1 MGEFLQKQ
9 KLKILLCVFLLSTG
23 INHLSASNKSYNN
36 DQPTTNAP
44 TPPERK
50 ALDIISIFSD
60 AYDNITGANY
70 NPDWQQS
77 GLTTAN
83 TDFQPLGSGNSVL
96 AYTNF
101 NYQGIEFNSVQ
112 DLTAMEYLHLDI
124 WTVDGVIPSIT
135 VISSGAE
142 IPHTLENSDG
152 KWQSFE
158 IPVAGITG
166 DITKAIQ
173 LKFTGGTGFSTAIYL
188 DNIYFYKNP
197 TASGKDATLNAL
209 EVDGTSID
217 DFSPNTE
224 TYLMAL
230 PGGTTQIPQI
240 TLATPTDNSA
250 STVITQSTSIP
261 GNATV
266 LVTSQDGS
274 TTKTY
279 TVSYHI
285 GAPNTNAPTPPAREP
300 LDVISIFSD
309 AYDNIT
315 GANYN
320 PYWQQNGYSSAD
332 TNFQPTG
339 SGNAVLAYTNFN
351 YQGIEFNSV
360 QDLTSMEFLHLDIWT
375 VFGVTPS
382 ITVISSGAEIAHSI
396 SNGDG
401 EWQSIEIPVAGITG
415 DIRKAIQLKFTGG
428 NGFTTEIYL
437 DNIYFYKKPTSTG
450 KDATLSAF
458 EIDGTSVE
466 GFSPN
471 SEFYEMALPGGTT
484 QVPQITLATTTDAAA
499 TKVITQAPSIPGDA
513 TVVVT
518 SKDGSTTKTYKV
530 SYFIG
535 APHINAP
542 TPPTRNS
549 LDVISIFSD
558 AYNNISGVNYNPDW
572 QQVGFTSA
580 NTNFQPTGSG
590 NAVLA
595 YTNFTYQGIELNS
608 VQDLTGMEFLH
619 LDIWT
624 VKEVVPTV
632 AVLSSGSEIAHSMT
646 NGDGKWQS
654 IDIPVAGITGDITRA
669 VHLMFNGGN
678 GSPSAIYVD
687 NIYFYKNPTAAAKDA
702 TLSALQVN
710 GASVSGFK
718 QNSESYLMPLPGGTT
733 QVPQVTLATTTDAAA
748 TRVITQATA
757 IPGDATVV
765 VTSKDGTNTKTYKI
779 SFFIGA
785 PHIDAPV
792 PPTRQNSDVL
802 SIFSDSYINISGAN
816 YNPYW
821 QQSGYNSAN
830 IAFQP
835 TGSGNEVLA
844 YTNFNHQGIEFNS
857 IQDLTGMEFLH
868 IDVWTVNELIP
879 SVVVISSGTE
889 IAHAIPNGDGK
900 WQSIDIPVEGITEDI
915 TKAIHL
921 KFTGGDGFSNDIYL
935 DNLYFWKAPS
945 LGVKNLEILNLKVFP
960 NPSQNSWTI
969 QTDVDS
975 ITSVKVFDVQGKNVF
990 SSTPNNKVT
999 VIDGSNLKIGFYYAQ
1014 VKTLSGVQTMK
1025 LIKK

>member
-1 MGEFLQKQ
+1 MNKFFRKSNF
-9 KLKILLCVFLLSTG
+9 KILLPVFLLSFCMQPLIAAENT
-23 INHLSASNKSYNN
+23 YNDN
-36 DQPTTNAP
+36 APTINAP
-44 TPPERK
+44 TPPVRET
-50 ALDIISIFSD
+50 LDVISIFSE
-60 AYDNITGANY
+60 AYNNISGANY
-70 NPDWQQS
+70 NPNWQQS
-77 GLTTAN
+77 GLSSAN

-96 AYTNF
+96 AYTKF
-101 NYQGIEFNSVQ
+101 NYQGIEFNSIQ

-124 WTVDGVIPSIT
+124 WTVDGVIPSVT

-142 IPHTLENSDG
+142 IPHTLGNSDG
-152 KWQSFE
+152 EWKSFE
-158 IPVAGITG
+158 IPIAGITR

-173 LKFTGGTGFSTAIYL
+173 LKFTGGNGSSTAIYV
-188 DNIYFYKNP
+188 DNIYFYKKA
-197 TASGKDATLNAL
+197 TASGKDATLSAL
-209 EVDGTSID
+209 EVDGTSVE
-217 DFSPNTE
+217 DFSPNSE

-240 TLATPTDNSA
+240 TLATTTDVSA
-250 STVITQSTSIP
+250 STAITQASSIP
-261 GNATV
+261 GDATV

-279 TVSYHI
+279 KVSFHI
-285 GAPNTNAPTPPAREP
+285 GAPNTNAPTPPAREA

-309 AYDNIT
+309 AYNNII

-320 PYWQQNGYSSAD
+320 PYWQQNGYNSAD

-339 SGNAVLAYTNFN
+339 SGNAVLAYPSFN
-351 YQGIEFNSV
+351 YQGIEFNSR

-375 VFGVTPS
+375 VNGATPYV
-382 ITVISSGAEIAHSI
+382 TVISSGTEIPHAI
-396 SNGDG
+396 PNGDG
-401 EWQSIEIPVAGITG
+401 QWQSIEIPVAGITG
-415 DIRKAIQLKFTGG
+415 NITSAIQLKFTGG

-450 KDATLSAF
+450 KDATLNAF
-458 EIDGTSVE
+458 EVDGSSVA

-471 SEFYEMALPGGTT
+471 SEAYLMPLPGGTT
-484 QVPQITLATTTDAAA
+484 QVPQVTLATTTDAAA
-499 TKVITQAPSIPGDA
+499 TRVITQASSIPGDA

-518 SKDGSTTKTYKV
+518 SQDGSTTKTYKV

-535 APHINAP
+535 APHVNAP
-542 TPPTRNS
+542 TPPSRNS
-549 LDVISIFSD
+549 LDVISIFSN
-558 AYNNISGVNYNPDW
+558 AYNNISGANYNPDW

-595 YTNFTYQGIELNS
+595 YPNFTYQGIELNS

-624 VKEVVPTV
+624 VKEVVPTI
-632 AVLSSGSEIAHSMT
+632 AVLSTGAEIPHTIT
-646 NGDGKWQS
+646 NGDGQWQS
-654 IDIPVAGITGDITRA
+654 IDIPVAGITEDITRA
-669 VHLMFNGGN
+669 VHLKFAGGN

-687 NIYFYKNPTAAAKDA
+687 NIYFYKSPTAAEKNA
-702 TLSALQVN
+702 TLSALQVD
-710 GASVSGFK
+710 GVSVPGFK
-718 QNSESYLMPLPGGTT
+718 PNSESYLMPLIGGTT
-733 QVPQVTLATTTDAAA
+733 QVPQLTLATA
-748 TRVITQATA
+748 TNASATVAITQATS
-757 IPGDATVV
+757 IPGDATVL
-765 VTSKDGTNTKTYKI
+765 VTSQDGSTTKRYNV

-785 PHIDAPV
+785 PHINAPT
-792 PPTRQNSDVL
+792 PPARENADVI
-802 SIFSDSYINISGAN
+802 SIFSDSFINISGAN

-821 QQSGYNSAN
+821 EQSGYASAN
-830 IAFQP
+830 TAFEP
-835 TGSGNEVLA
+835 TGSGNVVLA
-844 YTNFNHQGIEFNS
+844 YTNFSYQGIEFNS
-857 IQDLTGMEFLH
+857 IQNLSSMEYLH
-868 IDVWTVNELIP
+868 LDVWTVNRLQP
-879 SVVVISSGTE
+879 NVVVISSGAE
-889 IAHAIPNGDGK
+889 IPHAIPNGDGQ
-900 WQSIDIPVEGITEDI
+900 WQSIDIPVSGITEDI

-990 SSTPNNKVT
+990 SSTPNDKMT